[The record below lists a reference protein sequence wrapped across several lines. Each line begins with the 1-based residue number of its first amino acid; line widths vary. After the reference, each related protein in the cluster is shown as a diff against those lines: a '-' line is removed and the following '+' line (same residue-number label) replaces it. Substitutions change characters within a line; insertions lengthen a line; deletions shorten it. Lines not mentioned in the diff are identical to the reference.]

1 MPAFFGGRGGRG
13 PGFKPKPPA
22 DPHAKIAELAKLT
35 CESPPFGTP
44 APDAELLRAL
54 KREVRRDD
62 AALDRVHD
70 VLLRALAHEEC
81 GPRMHAVAVIDQ
93 LFHRS
98 HRFRGSILDALDA
111 FLKNAVGVDPD
122 AHPLPGPPDETRQ
135 LIDRAVAALAS
146 WDDVFGAHLPRLTF
160 ALRFAN
166 DALGPDAPA
175 ARAAVAARAERQRA
189 RRENAAA
196 LARWRRVEAGLPGVT
211 REAREAVAAMRAG
224 VRGVLGGGTDGT
236 DGAADADGDADAW
249 EEEWKE
255 EWEDVAPDDVGGGD
269 GGGGVSEFAPPDGHR
284 PARPDSS
291 EHVLPTSPVLPVL
304 PAGRFTT
311 QSTIEVRETPENA
324 LALANLRNA
333 CRGARRRSVPAL
345 AAALALLAK
354 LAPEEE
360 AGEAGVSAA
369 ARAATLN
376 ELAAVKRDLVDWLG
390 RCRSI
395 GIEEAEA
402 ETRDE
407 KAGGEEEE
415 AEVSFRASPNGD
427 RRDDSG
433 ALVVAVP
440 QPHGVADVAGGDPA
454 GGASG
459 TPETPGGGSAL
470 DDLLERARR
479 RQRGARARATSARD
493 PRAPF
498 WMGRRPAAGS
508 GASAAADP
516 AGSPSSAAPG
526 SAAARARRLFASRE
540 ASAHNASVMRELG
553 ESGVERR
560 DGVTGFGDAIRRRDE
575 ARAGEDAA
583 RALAEREARDAK
595 RRRNEPTPQQRIQAK
610 LNRMKRGKR

>member
-1 MPAFFGGRGGRG
+1 M
-13 PGFKPKPPA
+13 
-22 DPHAKIAELAKLT
+22 
-35 CESPPFGTP
+35 
-44 APDAELLRAL
+44 
-54 KREVRRDD
+54 
-62 AALDRVHD
+62 
-70 VLLRALAHEEC
+70 
-81 GPRMHAVAVIDQ
+81 
-93 LFHRS
+93 
-98 HRFRGSILDALDA
+98 
-111 FLKNAVGVDPD
+111 
-122 AHPLPGPPDETRQ
+122 
-135 LIDRAVAALAS
+135 
-146 WDDVFGAHLPRLTF
+146 
-160 ALRFAN
+160 
-166 DALGPDAPA
+166 
-175 ARAAVAARAERQRA
+175 
-189 RRENAAA
+189 
-196 LARWRRVEAGLPGVT
+196 
-211 REAREAVAAMRAG
+211 
-224 VRGVLGGGTDGT
+224 
-236 DGAADADGDADAW
+236 
-249 EEEWKE
+249 
-255 EWEDVAPDDVGGGD
+255 
-269 GGGGVSEFAPPDGHR
+269 
-284 PARPDSS
+284 
-291 EHVLPTSPVLPVL
+291 
-304 PAGRFTT
+304 
-311 QSTIEVRETPENA
+311 RETPENA

-402 ETRDE
+402 ETENDE
-407 KAGGEEEE
+407 KAGGAEEE
-415 AEVSFRASPNGD
+415 AEVSFRASPSGH

-479 RQRGARARATSARD
+479 RQRGARARATNARD

-508 GASAAADP
+508 SASAAADP

-526 SAAARARRLFASRE
+526 SAAVNRARRLFASRE

-560 DGVTGFGDAIRRRDE
+560 DGVTGFGDAVRRRDE

>member
-1 MPAFFGGRGGRG
+1 M
-13 PGFKPKPPA
+13 
-22 DPHAKIAELAKLT
+22 
-35 CESPPFGTP
+35 
-44 APDAELLRAL
+44 
-54 KREVRRDD
+54 
-62 AALDRVHD
+62 
-70 VLLRALAHEEC
+70 
-81 GPRMHAVAVIDQ
+81 
-93 LFHRS
+93 
-98 HRFRGSILDALDA
+98 
-111 FLKNAVGVDPD
+111 
-122 AHPLPGPPDETRQ
+122 
-135 LIDRAVAALAS
+135 
-146 WDDVFGAHLPRLTF
+146 
-160 ALRFAN
+160 
-166 DALGPDAPA
+166 
-175 ARAAVAARAERQRA
+175 
-189 RRENAAA
+189 
-196 LARWRRVEAGLPGVT
+196 T

-224 VRGVLGGGTDGT
+224 VRGVLGGGTD
-236 DGAADADGDADAW
+236 AEAWEEEW

-269 GGGGVSEFAPPDGHR
+269 GGGRVSEIPPPEGHR

-291 EHVLPTSPVLPVL
+291 EHVVPTSPLL

-402 ETRDE
+402 KTRDE
-407 KAGGEEEE
+407 KRAGRRRRRRFRFERPRAATAGTTPALWSSPCLGRAASRTSRE
-415 AEVSFRASPNGD
+415 ATPPAA
-427 RRDDSG
+427 RRG
-433 ALVVAVP
+433 HP
-440 QPHGVADVAGGDPA
+440 KRPA
-454 GGASG
+454 GVRAGRPPG
-459 TPETPGGGSAL
+459 TRAETPTG
-470 DDLLERARR
+470 R
-479 RQRGARARATSARD
+479 ARARDERERP
-493 PRAPF
+493 PRAVLD
-498 WMGRRPAAGS
+498 GEASRRGFRGGAAAGL
-508 GASAAADP
+508 

-560 DGVTGFGDAIRRRDE
+560 DGVTGFGDAVRRRDE

-610 LNRMKRGKR
+610 LNQMKRRGKR

>member
-1 MPAFFGGRGGRG
+1 
-13 PGFKPKPPA
+13 
-22 DPHAKIAELAKLT
+22 
-35 CESPPFGTP
+35 
-44 APDAELLRAL
+44 
-54 KREVRRDD
+54 
-62 AALDRVHD
+62 
-70 VLLRALAHEEC
+70 
-81 GPRMHAVAVIDQ
+81 
-93 LFHRS
+93 
-98 HRFRGSILDALDA
+98 
-111 FLKNAVGVDPD
+111 
-122 AHPLPGPPDETRQ
+122 
-135 LIDRAVAALAS
+135 
-146 WDDVFGAHLPRLTF
+146 
-160 ALRFAN
+160 
-166 DALGPDAPA
+166 
-175 ARAAVAARAERQRA
+175 
-189 RRENAAA
+189 
-196 LARWRRVEAGLPGVT
+196 
-211 REAREAVAAMRAG
+211 
-224 VRGVLGGGTDGT
+224 
-236 DGAADADGDADAW
+236 
-249 EEEWKE
+249 
-255 EWEDVAPDDVGGGD
+255 
-269 GGGGVSEFAPPDGHR
+269 
-284 PARPDSS
+284 
-291 EHVLPTSPVLPVL
+291 
-304 PAGRFTT
+304 
-311 QSTIEVRETPENA
+311 VRETPENA

-407 KAGGEEEE
+407 KAGGAEEE
-415 AEVSFRASPNGD
+415 AEVSFRASPSGD

-440 QPHGVADVAGGDPA
+440 RPHGVVDVAGGDSA
-454 GGASG
+454 GGTSE

-479 RQRGARARATSARD
+479 RQRGARARATSARG

-498 WMGRRPAAGS
+498 WMARRPAAGS
-508 GASAAADP
+508 GASAAAGL

-560 DGVTGFGDAIRRRDE
+560 DGVTGFGDAVRRRDE

-610 LNRMKRGKR
+610 LNQMKRGKRR

>member
-22 DPHAKIAELAKLT
+22 DPLAKIAELAKLT

-62 AALDRVHD
+62 AAMDRVHD

-98 HRFRGSILDALDA
+98 HRFRGLITDALDA
-111 FLKNAVGVDPD
+111 FLKRAIGVDPD
-122 AHPLPGPPDETRQ
+122 AHPLPGPPDETTK

-146 WDDVFGAHLPRLTF
+146 WNEAFGTHLPRLTF

-175 ARAAVAARAERQRA
+175 ARAEAAARAERLRA
-189 RRENAAA
+189 RRENAA
-196 LARWRRVEAGLPGVT
+196 LIARWRCVEAGLPSVT
-211 REAREAVAAMRAG
+211 RDAREAVAAMRAG
-224 VRGVLGGGTDGT
+224 VREVLGGDAE
-236 DGAADADGDADAW
+236 DADADDD
-249 EEEWKE
+249 
-255 EWEDVAPDDVGGGD
+255 EWEDVARGGGGD
-269 GGGGVSEFAPPDGHR
+269 TGGENAGGGVSPPPRTADR
-284 PARPDSS
+284 VTPADSSARP
-291 EHVLPTSPVLPVL
+291 E
-304 PAGRFTT
+304 
-311 QSTIEVRETPENA
+311 STIAVRETPENS
-324 LALANLRNA
+324 LALAHLRDA
-333 CRGARRRSVPAL
+333 CRVARGRSVPAL

-354 LAPEEE
+354 LSPEEE
-360 AGEAGVSAA
+360 PPAGDAGVSAA

-376 ELAAVKRDLVDWLG
+376 ALAALKRDAIEWLA

-395 GIEEAEA
+395 GIEEAVLTDEEDEGA
-402 ETRDE
+402 GERERRTETTNRN
-407 KAGGEEEE
+407 EERSPGSTL
-415 AEVSFRASPNGD
+415 VGTTDRAAVD
-427 RRDDSG
+427 AG

-440 QPHGVADVAGGDPA
+440 VSSGVAPSSGDVSFSD
-454 GGASG
+454 
-459 TPETPGGGSAL
+459 PGGGEDGAPFGGGGTAL

-479 RQRGARARATSARD
+479 RQRGRARATSARD

-498 WMGRRPAAGS
+498 WMGRRAATPGSDAGGEVPGGS
-508 GASAAADP
+508 GTSSSSAAA
-516 AGSPSSAAPG
+516 G
-526 SAAARARRLFASRE
+526 SAAARARRIFASRE

-560 DGVTGFGDAIRRRDE
+560 DGASGFADAVRRRAE
-575 ARAGEDAA
+575 RNASEDAA

-595 RRRNEPTPQQRIQAK
+595 RRRNEPTAKQRIEAK
-610 LNRMKRGKR
+610 LKRMKRSSGKR

>member
-1 MPAFFGGRGGRG
+1 MCIR
-13 PGFKPKPPA
+13 
-22 DPHAKIAELAKLT
+22 
-35 CESPPFGTP
+35 
-44 APDAELLRAL
+44 
-54 KREVRRDD
+54 
-62 AALDRVHD
+62 
-70 VLLRALAHEEC
+70 
-81 GPRMHAVAVIDQ
+81 
-93 LFHRS
+93 
-98 HRFRGSILDALDA
+98 
-111 FLKNAVGVDPD
+111 
-122 AHPLPGPPDETRQ
+122 
-135 LIDRAVAALAS
+135 DRA
-146 WDDVFGAHLPRLTF
+146 W
-160 ALRFAN
+160 
-166 DALGPDAPA
+166 
-175 ARAAVAARAERQRA
+175 E
-189 RRENAAA
+189 E
-196 LARWRRVEAGLPGVT
+196 E
-211 REAREAVAAMRAG
+211 
-224 VRGVLGGGTDGT
+224 
-236 DGAADADGDADAW
+236 W

-269 GGGGVSEFAPPDGHR
+269 GGGRVSEMPPPEGHR

-291 EHVLPTSPVLPVL
+291 EHVLPTSPLFL
-304 PAGRFTT
+304 AGRFTT

-402 ETRDE
+402 KTRDE
-407 KAGGEEEE
+407 KAGGAEEE
-415 AEVSFRASPNGD
+415 AEVSFRASPSGN

-440 QPHGVADVAGGDPA
+440 RPHGVVDVAGGDSA
-454 GGASG
+454 GGTSE

-479 RQRGARARATSARD
+479 RQRGARARATSARG

-498 WMGRRPAAGS
+498 WMARRPAAGS
-508 GASAAADP
+508 GANAAAGL

-560 DGVTGFGDAIRRRDE
+560 DGVTGFGDAVRRRDE

-583 RALAEREARDAK
+583 RALAEREARNAK

-610 LNRMKRGKR
+610 LNQMKRGKRR

>member
-35 CESPPFGTP
+35 VESPPFGTP
-44 APDAELLRAL
+44 SPNAELLRAL

-122 AHPLPGPPDETRQ
+122 ARPLPGPPDETRQ

-146 WDDVFGAHLPRLTF
+146 WDDAFGAHLPRLTF

-175 ARAAVAARAERQRA
+175 ARAAAAARAERQRA

-224 VRGVLGGGTDGT
+224 VRGVLNPKPGGTDA
-236 DGAADADGDADAW
+236 AADADSDADGDAW

-269 GGGGVSEFAPPDGHR
+269 GGGISETHR

-291 EHVLPTSPVLPVL
+291 EHVLPTESTSPVL

-324 LALANLRNA
+324 LVLANLRNA

-402 ETRDE
+402 ETQKDDE
-407 KAGGEEEE
+407 KAGGAEEE
-415 AEVSFRASPNGD
+415 AEVSFRASPSGH

-479 RQRGARARATSARD
+479 RQRGARARATNARD

-560 DGVTGFGDAIRRRDE
+560 DGVTGFGDAVRRRDE

>member
-70 VLLRALAHEEC
+70 VLLRTLAHEEC

-98 HRFRGSILDALDA
+98 HRFRGSILDNLDA

-146 WDDVFGAHLPRLTF
+146 WDDAFGAHLPRLTF

-175 ARAAVAARAERQRA
+175 ARAAAAARAERERA

-196 LARWRRVEAGLPGVT
+196 LAGWRRVEAGLPGVT

-224 VRGVLGGGTDGT
+224 VRGVLGGGS
-236 DGAADADGDADAW
+236 DAEAWEEEW

-269 GGGGVSEFAPPDGHR
+269 GGGRVSEIPPPEGHR

-291 EHVLPTSPVLPVL
+291 EHVLPTSPLFL
-304 PAGRFTT
+304 AGRFTT

-402 ETRDE
+402 KTRDE
-407 KAGGEEEE
+407 KAGGAEEE
-415 AEVSFRASPNGD
+415 AEVSFRASPSGN

-440 QPHGVADVAGGDPA
+440 RPHGVVDVAGGDSA
-454 GGASG
+454 GGTSE

-498 WMGRRPAAGS
+498 WMARRPAAGS
-508 GASAAADP
+508 GTRRTAAGL

-560 DGVTGFGDAIRRRDE
+560 DGVTGFGDAVRRRDE

-610 LNRMKRGKR
+610 LNQMKRGKRR